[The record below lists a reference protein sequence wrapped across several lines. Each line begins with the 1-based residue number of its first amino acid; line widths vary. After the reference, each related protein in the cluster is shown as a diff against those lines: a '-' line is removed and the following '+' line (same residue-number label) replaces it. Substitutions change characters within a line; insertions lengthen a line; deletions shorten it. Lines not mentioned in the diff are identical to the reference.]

1 MGDLRFG
8 QRLFAILFHRSA
20 RMADF
25 CGLHP
30 FAVGQIWVR
39 PTQISTLAPPTQ
51 PREADSPAFTGPT
64 EPTKSSRIRVNRV
77 RMNLP
82 SAPTRPA
89 TSESAPDLPGETPAA
104 ADAVPFTA
112 RVRSAVLWRW
122 GAQVGSQLI
131 TWTSTF
137 LVVRLLEPTDYGLFA
152 MSQVVLTA
160 LAFLNGQSFAT
171 SLVQAAHVDR
181 RRVQQVF
188 GLLLTFAGALAVVQI
203 ALAPFAADYFGEPVV
218 ADMLFVQAIIYLTIP
233 FIALPTALLS
243 RELEFRRQAQSNM
256 AGATLGA
263 IIAPTMG
270 YLGYG
275 VWALVYA
282 GVAIFVARAVLLSF
296 AARLWLRP
304 SFDPRGA
311 ADLIAFGGLL
321 TLSQLFWIIQSQADI
336 VIAGRLLP
344 TYELGLYS
352 QALFLTLIITG
363 RLLPPINEVAMAAY
377 SELHRDGRPLAPY
390 FLKTARLVMMLCA
403 PAYFGLALTSEATI
417 LTLMGDQWA
426 GSAPIVGGLALVMPA
441 FALHLICAPVTNA
454 LGRARISLFTAIC
467 GAVIMPCAF
476 LWGIGSGTMGLVH
489 AWWIAAPLLCTIT
502 LTVTLPRIGVS
513 TIDLARELLPIAL
526 ACGFMTLGVT
536 GFQAAIELAPP
547 LTLLAS
553 AALGAALYALTL
565 WLVWRSAVR
574 EAWAML
580 RPASPDASNA
590 SA

>member
-1 MGDLRFG
+1 
-8 QRLFAILFHRSA
+8 
-20 RMADF
+20 
-25 CGLHP
+25 
-30 FAVGQIWVR
+30 
-39 PTQISTLAPPTQ
+39 
-51 PREADSPAFTGPT
+51 
-64 EPTKSSRIRVNRV
+64 
-77 RMNLP
+77 
-82 SAPTRPA
+82 
-89 TSESAPDLPGETPAA
+89 
-104 ADAVPFTA
+104 
-112 RVRSAVLWRW
+112 VRSAVLWRW

-171 SLVQAAHVDR
+171 SLIQANHVDER
-181 RRVQQVF
+181 RIAQVF
-188 GLLLTFAGALAVVQI
+188 GLLLTFAFALAAVQI
-203 ALAPFAADYFGEPVV
+203 ALAPFAAGYFGEPMV

-243 RELEFRRQAQSNM
+243 RGLEFRRQAQSNM

-263 IIAPTMG
+263 IIAPTLG

-275 VWALVYA
+275 VWALVWA
-282 GVAIFVARAVLLSF
+282 GVAIFVARAALLSL

-377 SELHRDGRPLAPY
+377 SELHREGRPLAPY
-390 FLKTARLVMMLCA
+390 FLKTARLVMMVCA
-403 PAYFGLALTSEATI
+403 PAYLGLALTSEAAI
-417 LTLMGDQWA
+417 LTLMGEQWA

-454 LGRARISLFTAIC
+454 MGRARIGLFTAVC
-467 GAVIMPCAF
+467 GAIVMPCAF

-489 AWWIAAPLLCTIT
+489 AWWIAAPLLCAIT
-502 LTVTLPRIGVS
+502 LTVTLPRIGAS
-513 TIDLARELLPIAL
+513 PLALVRELLPIAL
-526 ACGFMTLGVT
+526 GCGLMTLGVSA
-536 GFQAAIELAPP
+536 FQGATALAPP

-553 AALGAALYALTL
+553 AAIGAAIYALTL

-580 RPASPDASNA
+580 RPSAAPSAPAA